1 MSEKPGDQTPTDSEA
16 RDPETPKAKPDAGEP
31 RRGSEPGGREPR
43 LRDLA
48 RRLLREA
55 EERRERMDRS
65 EGRGSGR
72 ASRAAD
78 DTEASDGAGEESR
91 RRELRELLG
100 VLLATGNNAR
110 AELIRL
116 IAKEV
121 RFYLEAAE
129 LDALLADLV
138 TNYSLEVNASIH
150 LKPLSDDPSPPTATA
165 GLKRREPEEPEAE

>member
-1 MSEKPGDQTPTDSEA
+1 MSEEPRDETPSAAGVGETEAAESKPGV
-16 RDPETPKAKPDAGEP
+16 REP
-31 RRGSEPGGREPR
+31 RRGRESPGREPR

-48 RRLLREA
+48 RRLLRDA
-55 EERRERMDRS
+55 EDRRDRMDRS
-65 EGRGSGR
+65 DGRGSGR
-72 ASRAAD
+72 ASCS
-78 DTEASDGAGEESR
+78 TEESEASEGAGEESR

-150 LKPLSDDPSPPTATA
+150 LKPLSEDPAPPDASV
-165 GLKRREPEEPEAE
+165 GLKRRPSEDPEAE